1 MAQRL
6 SVYQKDEESL
16 ENEVMQMFPI
26 LTDETEND
34 VSLLMEKYTLY
45 KNDYMKHLQFD
56 PALENLTYCKLSFL
70 CSLN

>member
-26 LTDETEND
+26 LTDEKED
-34 VSLLMEKYTLY
+34 GVSLLMEKYIMY
-45 KNDYMKHLQFD
+45 KKDYMKHLQFD
-56 PALENLTYCKLSFL
+56 PALENLSYCKFSHKIKL
-70 CSLN
+70 

>member
-6 SVYQKDEESL
+6 AVYQKDEESL

-34 VSLLMEKYTLY
+34 VRLLMEKYMLY
-45 KNDYMKHLQFD
+45 KKDYMKHLQFD
-56 PALENLTYCKLSFL
+56 PALENLNYCKFSFL
-70 CSLN
+70 SQN